1 MNPIIY
7 DVLAAAVLI
16 LALWQGYRK
25 GFVLTLCGCLAFFV
39 ALIGGSMLASALAE
53 PVSQLILPLIQNRLT
68 TAVAAQSSAAAEG
81 VTLPALLDALRT
93 SEFYKQFVSAVE
105 SAINEGVIAA
115 TGNLVHAAASYI
127 ALRLAWGVLF
137 LLSFVVVLVA
147 WTLLSRAL
155 DLACKLPVLSTLN
168 HWSGAAVGLVKG
180 LIIVYAA
187 TWLLKDSLLTPDI
200 AVQTHL
206 VSIFY
211 AYIPM
216 PL

>member
-1 MNPIIY
+1 MDPILY
-7 DVLAAAVLI
+7 DIIAAAVLL

-53 PVSQLILPLIQNRLT
+53 PVSQLILPLVQNRLT
-68 TAVAAQSSAAAEG
+68 AAVTAQSSAAMDS

-93 SEFYKQFVSAVE
+93 SQFYKQFVSAVE
-105 SAINEGVIAA
+105 SAVSAGVIAA
-115 TGNLVHAAASYI
+115 TGNIVHAAASYI

-168 HWSGAAVGLVKG
+168 RWSGAAVGLVKG
-180 LIIVYAA
+180 AIIVYAA
-187 TWLLKDSLLTPDI
+187 AWLLKDSLLAPEV
-200 AVQTHL
+200 AAQTHL
-206 VSIFY
+206 VRIFY